1 MSMIFVGIDVS
12 KDYSSAQGL
21 DREGKKLF
29 NLEFAM
35 NGEGFSQFL
44 KVLKTYCED
53 FSGVT
58 VGMESTGCYHINLFA
73 FLCSEG
79 MVCVVI
85 NPLLISNFAR
95 LSLRKTKTDKKDAL
109 TIAQFLLAHRGELS
123 RVSYSQGSQ
132 DLKDL
137 ARERESL
144 AGMIAGVKNDVRRLL
159 QMSFP
164 ELEHRCKLFTET
176 MLRFLMKFPSARA
189 IRAAKPKEI
198 SKALIHAEGKRK
210 RVFISAEEI
219 IKLAKASVASDSVAK
234 GWILSEK
241 IETLLYLE
249 EKKGRITEALV
260 EACRSVR
267 VDELDIVTSV
277 DGISAITGSTFLA
290 ELGEIEAFKSHKHVI
305 AFAGLDPSIH
315 QSGQYVGMSRLS
327 KRGNRHLRR
336 VIFLMTLCAVRS
348 RNVFRE
354 YFLKRKEE
362 GLPPKKAILATA
374 HKLLRVLFAMLTRK
388 SYFRREVVEV

>member
-1 MSMIFVGIDVS
+1 MSMFFVGIDVS
-12 KDYSSAQGL
+12 KDYSSVQGL

-35 NGEGFSQFL
+35 NGEGFSRL
-44 KVLKTYCED
+44 LNMLKTHCED
-53 FSGVT
+53 LSGVR

-109 TIAQFLLAHRGELS
+109 TIAQFLLAHRSELS
-123 RVSYSQGSQ
+123 QVSYSQSSQ

-144 AGMIAGVKNDVRRLL
+144 AVMIAGLKNDVRRLL
-159 QMSFP
+159 QMTFP

-176 MLRFLMKFPSARA
+176 MLRFLMKFPSART
-189 IRAAKPKEI
+189 IRIAKSKEI

-219 IKLAKASVASDSVAK
+219 IGLAKASVASESVAK
-234 GWILSEK
+234 EWILSEK

-249 EKKGRITEALV
+249 QKKGRITEALV
-260 EACRSVR
+260 EACRSMR
-267 VDELDIVTSV
+267 VDELDIITSV
-277 DGISAITGSTFLA
+277 DGISKITGSTFLA
-290 ELGEIEAFKSHKHVI
+290 ELGEMKHFKSHKHVI
-305 AFAGLDPSIH
+305 AFAGLDPSVH
-315 QSGQYVGMSRLS
+315 RSGQYEGISRLS

-348 RNVFRE
+348 QNIFRE
-354 YFLKRKEE
+354 YFLKRKGE

-374 HKLLRVLFAMLTRK
+374 HKLLRVLFAMLTSK
-388 SYFRREVVEV
+388 SYFRKEVVKV

>member
-1 MSMIFVGIDVS
+1 MSMLFVGIDVS
-12 KDYSSAQGL
+12 KDYSSGQGL
-21 DREGKKLF
+21 DPEGKKLF
-29 NLEFAM
+29 YLEFGM
-35 NGEGFSQFL
+35 NGEGFSRL
-44 KVLKTYCED
+44 LNTLKTHCKDLSE
-53 FSGVT
+53 VT
-58 VGMESTGCYHINLFA
+58 VGMESTGCYHTNLFA

-79 MVCVVI
+79 IACVVI

-109 TIAQFLLAHRGELS
+109 TIAQFLLAHRSKLS
-123 RVSYSQGSQ
+123 QVSYCQNSQ

-144 AGMIAGVKNDVRRLL
+144 AVMIAGLKNDVRRLL

-176 MLRFLMKFPSARA
+176 MLRFLMKFPSARV
-189 IRAAKPKEI
+189 IRTAKATEI

-210 RVFISAEEI
+210 RVFVSAEEI
-219 IKLAKASVASDSVAK
+219 INLAKVSVASDSVAK
-234 GWILSEK
+234 ELILSEK

-249 EKKGRITEALV
+249 GKQKRITEALV
-260 EACRSVR
+260 EACRSMR
-267 VDELDIVTSV
+267 VDELDIITSV

-290 ELGEIEAFKSHKHVI
+290 EVGDIELFSSSKHLI

-315 QSGQYVGMSRLS
+315 QSGRYEGISRIS

-336 VIFLMTLCAVRS
+336 VVFLMTLCAVRS
-348 RNVFRE
+348 QNAFRE
-354 YFLKRKEE
+354 YFLRRKEE

-374 HKLLRVLFAMLTRK
+374 HKLLRVLFAMLSSKSCFRK
-388 SYFRREVVEV
+388 EVVEV

>member
-1 MSMIFVGIDVS
+1 MLFVGIDVS

-21 DREGKKLF
+21 DPEGKKLF
-29 NLEFAM
+29 YLEFGM
-35 NGEGFSQFL
+35 NGEGFSRL
-44 KVLKTYCED
+44 LNTLKTHCKDLSE
-53 FSGVT
+53 VT
-58 VGMESTGCYHINLFA
+58 VGMESTGCYHTNLFA

-79 MVCVVI
+79 IACVVI

-109 TIAQFLLAHRGELS
+109 TIAQFLLAHRSKLS
-123 RVSYSQGSQ
+123 QVSYCQNSQ

-144 AGMIAGVKNDVRRLL
+144 AVMIAGLKNDVRRLL

-176 MLRFLMKFPSARA
+176 MLRFLMKFPSARV
-189 IRAAKPKEI
+189 IRTAKATEI

-219 IKLAKASVASDSVAK
+219 INLAKVSVASDSVAK
-234 GWILSEK
+234 ELILSEK

-249 EKKGRITEALV
+249 GKQKRITEALV
-260 EACRSVR
+260 EACRSMR
-267 VDELDIVTSV
+267 VDELDIITSV

-290 ELGEIEAFKSHKHVI
+290 EVGDIELFSSSKHLI

-315 QSGQYVGMSRLS
+315 QSGQYEGISRIS

-336 VIFLMTLCAVRS
+336 VVFLMTLCAVRS
-348 RNVFRE
+348 QNAFRE
-354 YFLKRKEE
+354 YFLRRKEE

-374 HKLLRVLFAMLTRK
+374 HKLLRVLFAMLSSKSCFRK
-388 SYFRREVVEV
+388 EVVEV

>member
-1 MSMIFVGIDVS
+1 VSMFFVGIDVS

-29 NLEFAM
+29 YVEFDM

-44 KVLKTYCED
+44 KVLKTHCKD
-53 FSGVT
+53 LSGVT

-73 FLCSEG
+73 FLCSEEI
-79 MVCVVI
+79 VCVVI

-109 TIAQFLLAHRGELS
+109 TIAQFLLVHGSELS
-123 RVSYSQGSQ
+123 QVSYSQNSQ

-144 AGMIAGVKNDVRRLL
+144 AVMMAGLKNDVRRQL
-159 QMSFP
+159 QMTFP

-176 MLRFLMKFPSARA
+176 MLRFLMKFPSARV
-189 IRAAKPKEI
+189 IRTAKPREI

-210 RVFISAEEI
+210 RVFIRAEEI
-219 IKLAKASVASDSVAK
+219 IQLAKVSVATDSIAK
-234 GWILSEK
+234 ELILSEK

-249 EKKGRITEALV
+249 EKQKKMTEALV
-260 EACRSVR
+260 EACRSLR
-267 VDELDIVTSV
+267 VDELEIVTSV

-290 ELGEIEAFKSHKHVI
+290 ELGKIEAFRSHKHVI

-315 QSGQYVGMSRLS
+315 QSGQYEGVSRLS

-348 RNVFRE
+348 RNIFRE
-354 YFLKRKEE
+354 YYLKRKEE

>member
-1 MSMIFVGIDVS
+1 MSMFFVGIDVS
-12 KDYSSAQGL
+12 KDYSSAQGV
-21 DREGKKLF
+21 DREGKRLF
-29 NLEFAM
+29 YLEFAM
-35 NGEGFSQFL
+35 EAVGFSKFL
-44 KVLKTYCED
+44 KMLKAHCED
-53 FSGVT
+53 LSEVT
-58 VGMESTGCYHINLFA
+58 VAMESTGCYHINLFS
-73 FLCSEG
+73 FLSSEG
-79 MVCVVI
+79 ISCVVI

-109 TIAQFLLAHRGELS
+109 TIAQFLLVHHSKLTQ
-123 RVSYSQGSQ
+123 VSYSQNSQ
-132 DLKDL
+132 DLRDL

-144 AGMIAGVKNDVRRLL
+144 AMMIAGLKNDVRRLL

-176 MLRFLMKFPSARA
+176 MLRFLLKFPSARI
-189 IRAAKPKEI
+189 IRTEKPKEI

-210 RVFISAEEI
+210 RVLISSEEM

-234 GWILSEK
+234 EWILSEK

-249 EKKGRITEALV
+249 EKKARITKALV
-260 EACRSVR
+260 EACRSMR
-267 VDELDIVTSV
+267 VDELDIITSV

-290 ELGEIEAFKSHKHVI
+290 ELGDIHTFSSSKHMI

-315 QSGQYVGMSRLS
+315 QSGQYEGISRIS

-336 VIFLMTLCAVRS
+336 VIFLMTLCTVRS
-348 RNVFRE
+348 QNIFRE
-354 YFLKRKEE
+354 YFLKRKKE

-374 HKLLRVLFAMLTRK
+374 HKLLRVLFAMLTNK
-388 SYFRREVVEV
+388 SYFRKEVVEV

>member
-1 MSMIFVGIDVS
+1 MLFVGIDVS
-12 KDYSSAQGL
+12 KDYSSGQGL
-21 DREGKKLF
+21 DPEGKKLF
-29 NLEFAM
+29 YLEFGM
-35 NGEGFSQFL
+35 NGEGFSRL
-44 KVLKTYCED
+44 LNTLKTHCKDLSE
-53 FSGVT
+53 VT
-58 VGMESTGCYHINLFA
+58 VGMESTGCYHTNLFA

-79 MVCVVI
+79 IACVVI

-109 TIAQFLLAHRGELS
+109 TIAQFLLAHRSKLS
-123 RVSYSQGSQ
+123 QVSYCQNSQ

-144 AGMIAGVKNDVRRLL
+144 AVMIAGLKNDVRRLL

-176 MLRFLMKFPSARA
+176 MLRFLMKFPSARV
-189 IRAAKPKEI
+189 IRTAKATEI

-219 IKLAKASVASDSVAK
+219 INLAKVSVASDSVAK
-234 GWILSEK
+234 ELILSEK

-249 EKKGRITEALV
+249 GKQKRITEALV
-260 EACRSVR
+260 EACRSMR
-267 VDELDIVTSV
+267 VDELDIITSV

-290 ELGEIEAFKSHKHVI
+290 EVGDIELFSSSKHLI

-315 QSGQYVGMSRLS
+315 QSGQYEGISRIS

-336 VIFLMTLCAVRS
+336 VVFLMTLCAVRS
-348 RNVFRE
+348 QNAFRE
-354 YFLKRKEE
+354 YFLRRKEE

-374 HKLLRVLFAMLTRK
+374 HKLLRVLFAMLSSKSCFRK
-388 SYFRREVVEV
+388 EVVEV

>member
-1 MSMIFVGIDVS
+1 MSMFFVGIDVS

-21 DREGKKLF
+21 DREGKALF
-29 NLEFAM
+29 CLEFAM

-44 KVLKTYCED
+44 KMLKTQCGD
-53 FSGVT
+53 LSGVT

-79 MVCVVI
+79 IVCVVI

-109 TIAQFLLAHRGELS
+109 TIAQFLLAHGNKLS
-123 RVSYSQGSQ
+123 QVFYSQSSQ

-144 AGMIAGVKNDVRRLL
+144 AVMIAGLKNDVRRLL
-159 QMSFP
+159 QMTFP

-176 MLRFLMKFPSARA
+176 MLRFLIKYPSARA
-189 IRAAKPKEI
+189 IRATKPKEI

-210 RVFISAEEI
+210 RVFISSEEI
-219 IKLAKASVASDSVAK
+219 IRLAEASVAPESVAK
-234 GWILSEK
+234 EWILSEK
-241 IETLLYLE
+241 IETLLYVE
-249 EKKGRITEALV
+249 EKKARITEALV
-260 EACRSVR
+260 KACRSVR

-290 ELGEIEAFKSHKHVI
+290 ELGDIETFRSYKHVI

-315 QSGQYVGMSRLS
+315 QSGQYEGISRLS

-336 VIFLMTLCAVRS
+336 VIFLMTLCVVRS
-348 RNVFRE
+348 QNIFRE
-354 YFLKRKEE
+354 YFLKRKAE
-362 GLPPKKAILATA
+362 GLPAKKAILATA
-374 HKLLRVLFAMLTRK
+374 HKLLRVLFSMLSNK
-388 SYFRREVVEV
+388 SYFRKEVVEA

>member
-1 MSMIFVGIDVS
+1 VSMFFVGIDVS

-21 DREGKKLF
+21 DREGKKVF
-29 NLEFAM
+29 YLEFGM

-44 KVLKTYCED
+44 KVLKTHCED
-53 FSGVT
+53 LSGVT

-109 TIAQFLLAHRGELS
+109 TIAQFLLAHRGEFF
-123 RVSYSQGSQ
+123 RVSYSQSRQ

-144 AGMIAGVKNDVRRLL
+144 AVMIAGLKNDVRRLL
-159 QMSFP
+159 QMTFP

-176 MLRFLMKFPSARA
+176 MLRFLVKFPSARA
-189 IRAAKPKEI
+189 IRAAKPREI

-219 IKLAKASVASDSVAK
+219 IKLAKASVASESVAK
-234 GWILSEK
+234 ELILSEK

-249 EKKGRITEALV
+249 EKKTRITEALV
-260 EACRSVR
+260 EACRSRR
-267 VDELDIVTSV
+267 VDELDIITSV

-290 ELGEIEAFKSHKHVI
+290 ELGDIEMFKSYKHVI

-315 QSGQYVGMSRLS
+315 QSGQYEGISRLS

-348 RNVFRE
+348 QNIFRE
-354 YFLKRKEE
+354 YFLKRKGE
-362 GLPPKKAILATA
+362 GLPAKKAILATA
-374 HKLLRVLFAMLTRK
+374 HKLLRVLFAMLTSK
-388 SYFRREVVEV
+388 SYFRKEVVEV

>member
-1 MSMIFVGIDVS
+1 MSMVFVGIDVS

-29 NLEFAM
+29 YLEFAM

-44 KVLKTYCED
+44 KVLKTQCED
-53 FSGVT
+53 LSGVT

-85 NPLLISNFAR
+85 NPLLITNFAR
-95 LSLRKTKTDKKDAL
+95 LSLRKTKTDKKDAM
-109 TIAQFLLAHRGELS
+109 TIAQFLLMHRSKLS
-123 RVSYSQGSQ
+123 QVSYSQNSQ
-132 DLKDL
+132 DLKDF

-144 AGMIAGVKNDVRRLL
+144 AVMIVGLKNDVRRLL

-176 MLRFLMKFPSARA
+176 MLRFLIKFPSARA
-189 IRAAKPKEI
+189 IRTVKPREI

-219 IKLAKASVASDSVAK
+219 IRLAKASVASDRVAK
-234 GWILSEK
+234 ELILSEK

-249 EKKGRITEALV
+249 QKQARITEALV
-260 EACRSVR
+260 EACRSMR
-267 VDELDIVTSV
+267 VDELDILTSV

-290 ELGEIEAFKSHKHVI
+290 ELGDIGMFKSYKHVI

-315 QSGQYVGMSRLS
+315 QSGQYEGTSRLS

>member
-1 MSMIFVGIDVS
+1 
-12 KDYSSAQGL
+12 
-21 DREGKKLF
+21 
-29 NLEFAM
+29 
-35 NGEGFSQFL
+35 
-44 KVLKTYCED
+44 VLKTHGED
-53 FSGVT
+53 LSGVT
-58 VGMESTGCYHINLFA
+58 VGMEATGCYHINLFA

-79 MVCVVI
+79 IACVVI

-109 TIAQFLLAHRGELS
+109 TIAQFLLANRSKLS
-123 RVSYSQGSQ
+123 QVSYCQNSQ

-144 AGMIAGVKNDVRRLL
+144 AVMIAGLKNDVRRLL

-189 IRAAKPKEI
+189 ITVAKPKEI
-198 SKALIHAEGKRK
+198 VKALIHDEGKRK
-210 RVFISAEEI
+210 RVWIGAEEI
-219 IKLAKASVASDSVAK
+219 MALAKSSVAPESVAK
-234 GWILSEK
+234 EWILSEK

-249 EKKGRITEALV
+249 EKKKRMTEVLIEV
-260 EACRSVR
+260 CRLMR
-267 VDELDIVTSV
+267 VDELDIITSV

-290 ELGEIEAFKSHKHVI
+290 ELGDIHAFSSSKHII
-305 AFAGLDPSIH
+305 AFAALDPSIH
-315 QSGQYVGMSRLS
+315 QSGQYEGISRIS

-336 VIFLMTLCAVRS
+336 IVFLMTLCVIRS
-348 RNVFRE
+348 QNVFRE
-354 YFLKRKEE
+354 YFLRRKEE

-374 HKLLRVLFAMLTRK
+374 HKLLRVLYAMLSSKSCFRK
-388 SYFRREVVEV
+388 EVAEV

>member
-1 MSMIFVGIDVS
+1 VSMLFVGIDVS

-21 DREGKKLF
+21 DREGKKVF
-29 NLEFAM
+29 YVEFAM

-44 KVLKTYCED
+44 KLLKVHCKD
-53 FSGVT
+53 LSGVT

-73 FLCSEG
+73 FLCSQG
-79 MVCVVI
+79 IVCVVI

-109 TIAQFLLAHRGELS
+109 TIAQFLLAHRSELS
-123 RVSYSQGSQ
+123 QVSYSQSSQ

-144 AGMIAGVKNDVRRLL
+144 AVMIAGLKNDVRRLL
-159 QMSFP
+159 QLTFP

-176 MLRFLMKFPSARA
+176 MMRFLMRFPSARA
-189 IRAAKPKEI
+189 VRIAKSKEI

-210 RVFISAEEI
+210 RVLLSSEEI
-219 IKLAKASVASDSVAK
+219 ISLAKGSVASESVAEEL
-234 GWILSEK
+234 ILSEK

-249 EKKGRITEALV
+249 EKKARITEALV
-260 EACRSVR
+260 EACRSMR

-277 DGISAITGSTFLA
+277 DGISQITGSTFLA
-290 ELGEIEAFKSHKHVI
+290 ELGEIETFRSYKHVI

-315 QSGQYVGMSRLS
+315 QSGQYEGISRLS

-348 RNVFRE
+348 QNIFRE
-354 YFLKRKEE
+354 YFLKRKGE
-362 GLPPKKAILATA
+362 GLPAKKAILATA
-374 HKLLRVLFAMLTRK
+374 HKLLRVLFAMLSSK
-388 SYFRREVVEV
+388 SYFRKEVVEV

>member
-1 MSMIFVGIDVS
+1 MFFVGVDVS

-21 DREGKKLF
+21 DGEGKRLF
-29 NLEFAM
+29 YLEFAM

-44 KVLKTYCED
+44 EVLKTHCED
-53 FSGVT
+53 LSGVT

-109 TIAQFLLAHRGELS
+109 TIAQFLLVHGSELS
-123 RVSYSQGSQ
+123 QVSYCQSSQ

-144 AGMIAGVKNDVRRLL
+144 AVMIVGLKNDVRRLL
-159 QMSFP
+159 QMTFP
-164 ELEHRCKLFTET
+164 ELEHRCKLFTGT
-176 MLRFLMKFPSARA
+176 MMRFLIKFPSARA
-189 IRAAKPKEI
+189 IRTAKPKEI

-210 RVFISAEEI
+210 RVFLSVEEI
-219 IKLAKASVASDSVAK
+219 IKLAKASVASESVAK
-234 GWILSEK
+234 EWILSEK

-249 EKKGRITEALV
+249 EKKARMTEALV

-267 VDELDIVTSV
+267 VDELDIITSV
-277 DGISAITGSTFLA
+277 DGISKVTGSTFLA
-290 ELGEIEAFKSHKHVI
+290 ELGDIKTFRSYKHVI

-315 QSGQYVGMSRLS
+315 QSGQYEGISRLS

-336 VIFLMTLCAVRS
+336 VVFLMTLCAVRS
-348 RNVFRE
+348 QNIFRE
-354 YFLKRKEE
+354 YFLKRKGE
-362 GLPPKKAILATA
+362 GLPAKKAILATA
-374 HKLLRVLFAMLTRK
+374 HKLLRVLFAMLTSK
-388 SYFRREVVEV
+388 SYFRKEVVEA

>member
-1 MSMIFVGIDVS
+1 MLFVGIDVS

-29 NLEFAM
+29 YLEFGM
-35 NGEGFSQFL
+35 NGEGFSEFL
-44 KVLKTYCED
+44 KVLKTHGED
-53 FSGVT
+53 LSGVT

-79 MVCVVI
+79 IACVVI
-85 NPLLISNFAR
+85 NPLLIANFAR

-109 TIAQFLLAHRGELS
+109 TIAQFLLVNRSKLS
-123 RVSYSQGSQ
+123 QVSYCQNSQ

-144 AGMIAGVKNDVRRLL
+144 AVMIAGLKNDVRRLL

-189 IRAAKPKEI
+189 ITVAKTKEI
-198 SKALIHAEGKRK
+198 VKALIHDEGKRK
-210 RVFISAEEI
+210 RVWIGAEEI
-219 IKLAKASVASDSVAK
+219 MALAKSSVAPESVAK
-234 GWILSEK
+234 EWILSEK

-249 EKKGRITEALV
+249 EKKKRMTEVLI
-260 EACRSVR
+260 EACRSMR
-267 VDELDIVTSV
+267 VDELDIITSV

-290 ELGEIEAFKSHKHVI
+290 ELGDIHAFSSSKHII

-315 QSGQYVGMSRLS
+315 QSGQYEGISRIS

-336 VIFLMTLCAVRS
+336 IVFLMTLCVVRS
-348 RNVFRE
+348 QNVFRE
-354 YFLKRKEE
+354 YFLRRKEE

-374 HKLLRVLFAMLTRK
+374 HKLLRVLFAMLSQRT
-388 SYFRREVVEV
+388 YFRKGVVEV

>member
-1 MSMIFVGIDVS
+1 VSMFFVGIDVS

-21 DREGKKLF
+21 DREGKKVF
-29 NLEFAM
+29 YLEFAM

-44 KVLKTYCED
+44 KVLKTVCED
-53 FSGVT
+53 LSGVT

-79 MVCVVI
+79 IICVVI

-109 TIAQFLLAHRGELS
+109 SIAQFLLVHRGELS
-123 RVSYSQGSQ
+123 QVSYCQSSQ

-144 AGMIAGVKNDVRRLL
+144 AGMIAGLKNDVRRLL
-159 QMSFP
+159 QMTFP

-176 MLRFLMKFPSARA
+176 MMRFLIKFPSARI
-189 IRAAKPKEI
+189 IRTAKPKEI

-210 RVFISAEEI
+210 RVFLSAEEI
-219 IKLAKASVASDSVAK
+219 IKLAKASVASEGVAK
-234 GWILSEK
+234 ELILSEK

-249 EKKGRITEALV
+249 EKKARMTEALV
-260 EACRSVR
+260 EACRSTR
-267 VDELDIVTSV
+267 VDELDIITSV
-277 DGISAITGSTFLA
+277 DGISTITGSTFLA
-290 ELGEIEAFKSHKHVI
+290 ELGDIGMFRSYKHVI

-315 QSGQYVGMSRLS
+315 QSGQYEGVSRLS

-348 RNVFRE
+348 QNIFRE
-354 YFLKRKEE
+354 YFLKRKGE
-362 GLPPKKAILATA
+362 GLPAKKAILATA
-374 HKLLRVLFAMLTRK
+374 HKLLRVLFAMLKTK
-388 SYFRREVVEV
+388 SYFRKEVVEV

>member
-1 MSMIFVGIDVS
+1 MSMLFVGIDVS
-12 KDYSSAQGL
+12 KDYSSGQGL
-21 DREGKKLF
+21 DPEGKKLF
-29 NLEFAM
+29 YLEFGM
-35 NGEGFSQFL
+35 NGEGFSRL
-44 KVLKTYCED
+44 LNTLKTHCKDLSE
-53 FSGVT
+53 VT
-58 VGMESTGCYHINLFA
+58 VGMESTGCYHTNLFA

-79 MVCVVI
+79 IACVVI

-109 TIAQFLLAHRGELS
+109 TIAQFLLAHRSKLS
-123 RVSYSQGSQ
+123 QVSYCQNSQ

-144 AGMIAGVKNDVRRLL
+144 AVMIAGLKNDVRRLL

-176 MLRFLMKFPSARA
+176 MLRFLMKFPSARV
-189 IRAAKPKEI
+189 IRTAKATEI

-210 RVFISAEEI
+210 RVFVSAEEI
-219 IKLAKASVASDSVAK
+219 INLAKVSVASDSVAK
-234 GWILSEK
+234 ELILSEK

-249 EKKGRITEALV
+249 EKQKRITEALV
-260 EACRSVR
+260 EACRSMR
-267 VDELDIVTSV
+267 VDELDIITSV

-290 ELGEIEAFKSHKHVI
+290 EVGDIELFSSSKHLI

-315 QSGQYVGMSRLS
+315 QSGQYEGISRIS

-336 VIFLMTLCAVRS
+336 VVFLMTLCAVRS
-348 RNVFRE
+348 QNAFRE
-354 YFLKRKEE
+354 YFLRRKEE

-374 HKLLRVLFAMLTRK
+374 HKLLRVLFAMLSSKSCFRK
-388 SYFRREVVEV
+388 EVVEV

>member
-1 MSMIFVGIDVS
+1 MIFVGIDVS

-21 DREGKKLF
+21 DREGKKVF
-29 NLEFAM
+29 YLEFAM
-35 NGEGFSQFL
+35 NAEGFSEFL
-44 KVLKTYCED
+44 RLLKTHCKD
-53 FSGVT
+53 FSQVT
-58 VGMESTGCYHINLFA
+58 VAMESTGCYHINLFA

-79 MVCVVI
+79 IVCVVI
-85 NPLLISNFAR
+85 NPLLISNFTR

-109 TIAQFLLAHRGELS
+109 TIAQFLLANRSKLS
-123 RVSYSQGSQ
+123 QVSYSQSSQ

-144 AGMIAGVKNDVRRLL
+144 AVMIAGLKNDTRRLL

-176 MLRFLMKFPSARA
+176 MMRFLMRFPSARA
-189 IRAAKPKEI
+189 IRAAKPREI
-198 SKALIHAEGKRK
+198 SKALIHSEGKRK
-210 RVFISAEEI
+210 RVFLSSEEI
-219 IKLAKASVASDSVAK
+219 IKLAKASVASESVAK
-234 GWILSEK
+234 EWILSEK

-249 EKKGRITEALV
+249 EKKERITEALV
-260 EACRSVR
+260 EACRSMR
-267 VDELDIVTSV
+267 VDELDIITSV
-277 DGISAITGSTFLA
+277 DGISKITGSTFLA
-290 ELGEIEAFKSHKHVI
+290 ELGDIETFKSYRHVI

-315 QSGQYVGMSRLS
+315 QSGQYEGISKLS

-348 RNVFRE
+348 QNIFRE
-354 YFLKRKEE
+354 YFLKRKGE

-374 HKLLRVLFAMLTRK
+374 HKLLRVLFAMLTTK
-388 SYFRREVVEV
+388 SYFRKEVVKV

>member
-1 MSMIFVGIDVS
+1 MSMFFVGVDVS

-21 DREGKKLF
+21 DREGKRLF
-29 NLEFAM
+29 YLEFAM

-44 KVLKTYCED
+44 KLLKTHCEYL
-53 FSGVT
+53 SGVT
-58 VGMESTGCYHINLFA
+58 VGMESTGCYHIILFA

-109 TIAQFLLAHRGELS
+109 TIAQFLLAHRNELS
-123 RVSYSQGSQ
+123 QVSYCQSSQ

-144 AGMIAGVKNDVRRLL
+144 AVMIAGLKNDVRRLL
-159 QMSFP
+159 QMTFP

-176 MLRFLMKFPSARA
+176 ILRFLIKFPSARA
-189 IRAAKPKEI
+189 IRTTKSKEI

-210 RVFISAEEI
+210 RVFISAAEI
-219 IKLAKASVASDSVAK
+219 IGLAKASVASESVAK
-234 GWILSEK
+234 ELILSEK

-260 EACRSVR
+260 GACRSKR
-267 VDELDIVTSV
+267 VDELDILTSV

-290 ELGEIEAFKSHKHVI
+290 ELGDIETFRSYKHVI
-305 AFAGLDPSIH
+305 AFAGLDPSVH
-315 QSGQYVGMSRLS
+315 QSGQYEGISRLS

-348 RNVFRE
+348 HNIFSE
-354 YFLKRKEE
+354 YFLRRKDE
-362 GLPPKKAILATA
+362 GVPPKKAILATA
-374 HKLLRVLFAMLTRK
+374 NKLLRVLITMLTSK
-388 SYFRREVVEV
+388 SYFRKEVVKV

>member
-1 MSMIFVGIDVS
+1 MSMFFVGIDVS

-21 DREGKKLF
+21 DREGKKVF
-29 NLEFAM
+29 YLEFAM

-44 KVLKTYCED
+44 KVLKTVCED
-53 FSGVT
+53 LSGVT

-79 MVCVVI
+79 IICVVI

-109 TIAQFLLAHRGELS
+109 SIAQFLLVHRGELS
-123 RVSYSQGSQ
+123 QVSYCQSSQ

-144 AGMIAGVKNDVRRLL
+144 AGMIAGLKNDVRRLL
-159 QMSFP
+159 QMTFP

-176 MLRFLMKFPSARA
+176 MMRFLIKFPSARI
-189 IRAAKPKEI
+189 IRTAKPKEI

-210 RVFISAEEI
+210 RVFLSAEEI
-219 IKLAKASVASDSVAK
+219 IKLAKASVASEGVAK
-234 GWILSEK
+234 ELILSEK

-249 EKKGRITEALV
+249 EKKARMTEALV
-260 EACRSVR
+260 EACRSTR
-267 VDELDIVTSV
+267 VDELDIITSV
-277 DGISAITGSTFLA
+277 DGISTITGSTFLA
-290 ELGEIEAFKSHKHVI
+290 ELGDIGMFRSYKHVI

-315 QSGQYVGMSRLS
+315 QSGQYEGVSRLS

-348 RNVFRE
+348 QNIFRE
-354 YFLKRKEE
+354 YFLKRKGE
-362 GLPPKKAILATA
+362 GLPAKKAILATA
-374 HKLLRVLFAMLTRK
+374 HKLLRVLFAMLKTK
-388 SYFRREVVEV
+388 SYFRKEVVEV